1 MQQPKLPVLPSGR
14 PKSRRASPLVA
25 VDRPDFSAV
34 YLPGDGSSPLAGPSP
49 HYLIHGVLWLCP
61 RRSIG
66 AVRFPL
72 PVLPCGPPVDLV
84 VSLAASGC
92 VPRRPSV
99 ARPQVPGVPVI
110 VALSARLSRI
120 ASRPVWIGRGL
131 IGDAKPTAAACVWWS
146 GLQMCQGCSRASCAL
161 RRRPF
166 SSRAHWRLE
175 MSGSVR
181 RPPNPHSLETDFRR
195 ACACCRVLLPS
206 VSTPTPDA
214 RRRFH
219 DASHGREDERHRSGV
234 VVEYVWVRAGW
245 SVVRRSLLSQIAFLW
260 CRSSVLQAST
270 ARGRVRIS
278 SSRRA

>member
-1 MQQPKLPVLPSGR
+1 M
-14 PKSRRASPLVA
+14 
-25 VDRPDFSAV
+25 
-34 YLPGDGSSPLAGPSP
+34 YLPDDGSSPLAGPSP

-72 PVLPCGPPVDLV
+72 PVLPCVPPVDLV

-146 GLQMCQGCSRASCAL
+146 GLQSCQGCSRASCAL

-181 RPPNPHSLETDFRR
+181 RPPTLTLWKRTFVAPVPAAACSCRQSPLPHPMRGVAFATPRTGERR
-195 ACACCRVLLPS
+195 TPPIGRGCGVRLGACRLVSRASVTAVPDSVPVVSFQTSAGVHGTRPCPHFLITPS
-206 VSTPTPDA
+206 VMD
-214 RRRFH
+214 
-219 DASHGREDERHRSGV
+219 
-234 VVEYVWVRAGW
+234 
-245 SVVRRSLLSQIAFLW
+245 
-260 CRSSVLQAST
+260 LQA
-270 ARGRVRIS
+270 ARS
-278 SSRRA
+278 PT